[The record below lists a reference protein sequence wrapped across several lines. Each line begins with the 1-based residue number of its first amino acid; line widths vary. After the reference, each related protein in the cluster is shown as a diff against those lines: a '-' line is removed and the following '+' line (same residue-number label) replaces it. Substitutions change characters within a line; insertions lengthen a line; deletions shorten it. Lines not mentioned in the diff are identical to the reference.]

1 MTSNLGTEY
10 VRKGGTLGFLQ
21 PKASDEDRDA
31 HDKIEKALKGAFR
44 PEFLNRVDDIVL
56 FHRLTLPQI
65 EKIVDLQVEEL
76 RRRLAERGTT
86 LELTEEARRLIAE
99 HGYDP
104 VYGARPLRRYL
115 AHELETR
122 IGRALL
128 SGELREG
135 AVIRVDGRA
144 GELRVSFAPEPARAS

>member
-1 MTSNLGTEY
+1 A
-10 VRKGGTLGFLQ
+10 R
-21 PKASDEDRDA
+21 
-31 HDKIEKALKGAFR
+31 
-44 PEFLNRVDDIVL
+44 RVDHIIL
-56 FHRLTLPQI
+56 CRRLTLPQI

-76 RRRLAERGTT
+76 RHRLAERGTK
-86 LELTEEARRLIAE
+86 LELNEDARRLIAA

-128 SGELREG
+128 SGELNEG
-135 AVIRVDGRA
+135 ASIRGEGLAHRCCGPGGSVKCRSRGGRGGGVGPPA
-144 GELRVSFAPEPARAS
+144 TTRADTVTCPHCGARNRVP

>member
-1 MTSNLGTEY
+1 VMAGL
-10 VRKGGTLGFLQ
+10 RAQ
-21 PKASDEDRDA
+21 
-31 HDKIEKALKGAFR
+31 FR

-56 FHRLTLPQI
+56 FRRLTLPQI

-76 RRRLAERGTT
+76 RGRLAERGAS

-128 SGELREG
+128 SGELQQG
-135 AVIRVDGRA
+135 AVIRVDVID
-144 GELRVSFAPEPARAS
+144 GELNVRFAPEHAVAS